1 MSHFSRKSP
10 YETLIVTLLVLL
22 MAAAAWGPFLAKAWT
37 LPFLERPLLFVTA
50 AIALLSLG
58 LLYDAAERFLGGSRG
73 IYVAAAFCSLPAVGL
88 MASEPGSLAVTGAM
102 LISTLAIWLA
112 VRACGDNRPYFL
124 SMLAALCLFAGHVF
138 GYLPGILGIVF
149 ASSLAARAGKKRTV
163 TMLLLMLAFIA
174 GILTNASANFG
185 VPTLNAVF
193 APEGESPAARWL
205 PWLPWTLWMLPA
217 LWLQAIRKA
226 ESSAWWMTGVGVLTL
241 ALIVALTTSTSM
253 SASAAGVA
261 PVVAFLAGDVLYSA
275 FPESLRSRYSLVHTV
290 APLLASLA
298 LIALPLASSL
308 FMEKMPT
315 LSWPMALAC
324 VVVAAGIVWT
334 ALHRLPRW
342 SFAFLFLAA
351 ILLGRVLDARD
362 PILELGESAVAHN
375 AVALSTLML
384 FFAGA
389 LILFTLLAVTL
400 GRRLRLPS
408 NPDQQFLF
416 GGENLRRFPPHSDSP
431 NAPSVV
437 ELSAVTPESFSFVVF
452 GDVTG
457 AESPL
462 HSRREGF
469 LAFRHLARV
478 LEEFR
483 PRFAISLGDLATQ
496 AARPAYAR
504 VRKLLREI
512 SVPLAVTP
520 GNHDVVARERYD
532 ASYFHTLFGPDNLA
546 FRIGSTGFIL
556 LNNAWGSLN
565 EEQFSWLENTLRE
578 DAPPFRLVFCHKPLF
593 DPREDESYSMED
605 RGHAERLHEL
615 FRAHSVTAVFSGHIH
630 SLSSHMRDGV
640 TYLISGGAGSRPV
653 DDDAP
658 HHYLWVD
665 ANRASLTVRALPLVR
680 SARGLAATP
689 LLELRLSPRL

>member
-1 MSHFSRKSP
+1 MSHASRKSP
-10 YETLIVTLLVLL
+10 YEALIVTLLVLL

-37 LPFLERPLLFVTA
+37 LPFLERPLLFVTS

-73 IYVAAAFCSLPAVGL
+73 IYVAAAFCSLPAVGFI
-88 MASEPGSLAVTGAM
+88 ASEPGSLAIAGAM
-102 LISTLAIWLA
+102 LTSTLAIWLA
-112 VRACGDNRPYFL
+112 VRASGDNRPYFL

-138 GYLPGILGIVF
+138 GFFPGILGVVF
-149 ASSLAARAGKKRTV
+149 AASLASRTGKKRII

-174 GILTNASANFG
+174 GILTNASASFG
-185 VPTLNAVF
+185 VPTLNTVF
-193 APEGESPAARWL
+193 APEGESVTALWL
-205 PWLPWTLWMLPA
+205 PWLPWTLWILPT
-217 LWLQAIRKA
+217 LWLRVSREANTA
-226 ESSAWWMTGVGVLTL
+226 AWQMDAVGAL
-241 ALIVALTTSTSM
+241 ALGLIVALTTSTSM

-261 PVVAFLAGDVLYSA
+261 PVVALLAGDVLYTA
-275 FPESLRSRYSLVHTV
+275 FPESLRSRFSFAHAL

-308 FMEKMPT
+308 SIEKMPT
-315 LSWPMALAC
+315 LSWPMTLMC
-324 VVVAAGIVWT
+324 VVLATGIAWT

-351 ILLGRVLDARD
+351 ILFGRFLDTRD
-362 PILELGESAVAHN
+362 PILELGESASSGVI
-375 AVALSTLML
+375 ALHTLM
-384 FFAGA
+384 FFLAGA
-389 LILFTLLAVTL
+389 LILFTLLSVTL

-416 GGENLRRFPPHSDSP
+416 GGENLRRFPPHSDRP
-431 NAPSVV
+431 NTPSVV
-437 ELSAVTPESFSFVVF
+437 ELSTVTPESFSFVVF

-469 LAFRHLARV
+469 LAFRQLARV
-478 LEEFR
+478 LDEFR
-483 PRFAISLGDLATQ
+483 PRFAVSLGDLATQ

-532 ASYFHTLFGPDNLA
+532 AAHFHALFGPDNLA

-556 LNNAWGSLN
+556 LNNAWGSVR
-565 EEQFSWLENTLRE
+565 EEQFLWLEKTLRE
-578 DAPPFRLVFCHKPLF
+578 DSPPFRLIFCHKPLF
-593 DPREDESYSMED
+593 DPRENEYYAMED
-605 RGHAERLHEL
+605 REHAERLHEL

-630 SLSSHMRDGV
+630 SLSSHARDGV

-653 DDDAP
+653 NDDAP
-658 HHYLWVD
+658 HHYFWVD
-665 ANRASLTVRALPLVR
+665 ANRSSLTVRAMPLIRV
-680 SARGLAATP
+680 ARGLAATP
-689 LLELRLSPRL
+689 LLELRFSPRL